1 VVLKIGLSASDLLR
15 TKTIDNIRSTIGPVA
30 SHVQVYFVDA
40 LPKTRTGKVLHRT
53 LKSIVNVKE
62 KEFWD
67 ITTLQDQAA
76 IEEIKQVYSHYNI

>member
-1 VVLKIGLSASDLLR
+1 MVLKIGLSVSDLLR
-15 TKTIDNIRSTIGPVA
+15 TKTIDNIRSTIGPVT

-53 LKSIVNVKE
+53 LKSIVNGKE
-62 KEFWD
+62 KEFWN